1 MKSTQSQ
8 AQNDDLKTALER
20 IVKDLEETRTY
31 EGRLSCERILP
42 PPGTST
48 DTPAGYPHLV
58 VREERRTKF
67 LGLIPH
73 TARKVILIVKEGFYD
88 VEDKGKKDMF
98 VLLKDK
104 GCEAIAKRHLE
115 GYGKRYQVT
124 QLVFKT

>member
-8 AQNDDLKTALER
+8 AQNDDLKRVVER
-20 IVKDLEETRTY
+20 IVKDLEEARTY
-31 EGRLSCERILP
+31 AGRLCCERILP

-58 VREERRTKF
+58 VREERQTKL

-73 TARKVILIVKEGFYD
+73 TSRRVILIVKEGFYD
-88 VEDKGKKDMF
+88 VEDKGRKDMF

-104 GCEAIAKRHLE
+104 GCEAVAKRHLE
-115 GYGKRYQVT
+115 AYSKRYEVT
-124 QLVFKT
+124 EVVFKA